1 MELNNNNK
9 KQKYCL
15 CFISLSLGLKQNLS
29 LKKKSES
36 VGKKKLLNNFK
47 TGYIAVTMVT
57 SVTSGKSKMSDSNA
71 ENINSENEPKGT
83 ESSGESK
90 PGLVKLTNKLKA
102 EALRRLKLD
111 EEQELQVGDSDSD
124 APVADSVTIRPEAEV
139 LKPQP
144 LEVEQGETK
153 QRNSHEND
161 DTASI
166 QEDVTGTER
175 GTNIENSDRLNE
187 EIATLDNSGNQAGRS
202 SQPLAEES
210 ATSSGKENLFVDPKI
225 GEYAAPDV
233 TDENETQKISIS
245 NNNMPSNS
253 GDAKP
258 DDVRLV
264 SESIIDDKPGQGIA
278 DDLRETLN
286 ESETSINLGS
296 KHESSSSGNLNSFE
310 DGQGGYKVPLNNTDN
325 SLSASTDFDENIP
338 LHVKDQLGSEDGE
351 LSGKVKP
358 VIPVL
363 LNDEV
368 SKSDNGQMS
377 PVLGEPKATSVTS
390 EENKTIQDSTGEKP
404 ENIASIAATDP
415 NMDSPTGSKILN
427 TSELEKHNKERI
439 LKYFILSFL
448 KKEIKYVYTC
458 IILYTIII
466 CVIHSR
472 GGSSMYRAPGAFVVT
487 SCLPLEKAILFNGLS
502 IIGFTIF

>member
-1 MELNNNNK
+1 
-9 KQKYCL
+9 
-15 CFISLSLGLKQNLS
+15 
-29 LKKKSES
+29 
-36 VGKKKLLNNFK
+36 
-47 TGYIAVTMVT
+47 MVT

-225 GEYAAPDV
+225 GEYAAPDA

-286 ESETSINLGS
+286 ESETSINLGN

-338 LHVKDQLGSEDGE
+338 LHVKDQLLGSEDGE

-363 LNDEV
+363 LNHDEV
-368 SKSDNGQMS
+368 SKSDNVQMS
-377 PVLGEPKATSVTS
+377 PVLGNRDEDKDNSVESSEKHSEFSDLQSSDSVTQNPTEAKATSVTS

-415 NMDSPTGSKILN
+415 NMDSPTGSEILN

-448 KKEIKYVYTC
+448 KKEILYNMLYIC
-458 IILYTIII
+458 YMYIIY
-466 CVIHSR
+466 
-472 GGSSMYRAPGAFVVT
+472 
-487 SCLPLEKAILFNGLS
+487 
-502 IIGFTIF
+502 